1 MLAVGEFRFYRF
13 EDENLDEESLLYLMQ
28 QRNENPETRKIH
40 LEQLRGMILENKSL
54 NPCLEENFL
63 LRFLRGAKYDI
74 HKAYNRMQK
83 YYNLRN
89 IYPDVFSNFVPSST
103 LQVQSLQHL
112 TALPYRGKDKTV
124 VIIVKMG
131 NIDSSLASFEEI
143 LRFDLLIL
151 ETLLINPATQLTG
164 ISFIF
169 DLNGFSNQQ
178 IALFTP
184 RNLRMCMDVF
194 QYSSYMRIKNLHF
207 INTPGLLY
215 TLYRCL
221 FPMMLEKYKDRTV
234 AHLND
239 DNWESFHSYFP
250 PEILPEEY
258 GGQLKSSDMVNLN
271 DILNEKEEVFHDR
284 LQYRI
289 LESTFVVEEVDA

>member
-194 QYSSYMRIKNLHF
+194 Q
-207 INTPGLLY
+207 
-215 TLYRCL
+215 
-221 FPMMLEKYKDRTV
+221 TV